1 MRLKLTPD
9 QVHQYERAG
18 FVHPVDVLDPS
29 EADAFRSRY
38 EAVAALLGGAPKA
51 VQMIQV
57 HRFYHWAWELC
68 THSAVLD
75 AVESLLGRDIL
86 LWSASVFAKIP
97 RDPGYVTMHQDGTYW
112 GLAGGEV
119 TTAWIALTAST
130 RENGC
135 MRLLPG
141 SHRSAILRH
150 ADTFDA
156 DNLLTRG
163 QQVQAEYDESE
174 VVDLQLLPGQMSL
187 HHVRAI
193 HGSHAN
199 TSDRSRI
206 GLAIRY
212 MTPDTKPERPDQGA
226 ALVRGNDCF
235 GNWHLHGGPAD
246 FGSLERAVRKHQ
258 AEAARFVATLTRD

>member
-1 MRLKLTPD
+1 MRSPLTPD
-9 QVHQYERAG
+9 QVHAYEQAG

-29 EADAFRSRY
+29 EADAYRLRY
-38 EAVAALLGGAPKA
+38 QDVAALLGGSPKA

-57 HRFYHWAWELC
+57 HRFYQWAWELC
-68 THSAVLD
+68 THSTVLD
-75 AVESLLGRDIL
+75 AVESLLGPDIL
-86 LWSASVFAKIP
+86 LWSASVFAKAP
-97 RDPGYVTMHQDGTYW
+97 RNPGYVTMHQDGTYW
-112 GLAGGEV
+112 GLDGGEV

-135 MRLLPG
+135 MRVLPG
-141 SHRSAILRH
+141 SHRAAILRH
-150 ADTFDA
+150 EDTYAA

-163 QQVQAEYDESE
+163 QQVQAEYDEAD

-199 TSDRSRI
+199 PSDRPRI

-212 MTPDTKPERPDQGA
+212 MTPDVKPTRPAEGA
-226 ALVRGNDCF
+226 ALVRGNDCL
-235 GNWHLHGGPAD
+235 GNWQLHGGPPD

-258 AEAARFVATLTRD
+258 SEAARFVDTLTRD